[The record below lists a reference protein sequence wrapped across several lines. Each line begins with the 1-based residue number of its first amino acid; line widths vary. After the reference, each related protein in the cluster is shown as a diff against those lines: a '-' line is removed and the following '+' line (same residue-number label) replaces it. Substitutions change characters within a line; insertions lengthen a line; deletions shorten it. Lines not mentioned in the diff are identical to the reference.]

1 MLIDVT
7 SDINDFLDE
16 TSDIADS
23 ADGDHAGNTCIKV
36 ANALLEAK
44 LNWLEI
50 TQNRSPTDRQEFVEP
65 DLMNIEYISLRE
77 KLANLRRREKPRAM
91 NFNMQT
97 GRIRRSG

>member
-1 MLIDVT
+1 MIIDVT
-7 SDINDFLDE
+7 ADINDFLDVE
-16 TSDIADS
+16 ADIADS
-23 ADGDHAGNTCIKV
+23 ADGDHKGNTCVKV

-65 DLMNIEYISLRE
+65 DLMDIEYASLRE
-77 KLANLRRREKPRAM
+77 KLSNLRRRDKPRAM
-91 NFNMQT
+91 NFNMET